1 MAKSNLPVLET
12 NRLILRE
19 IEEKDIYDMFEYA
32 SLPYVGP
39 VAGWEPHPSLSYTK
53 SIIKMFR
60 NKYQYGQL
68 GVFVIVLKETGK
80 MIDLV

>member
-53 SIIKMFR
+53 SIIFPVSFSTIT
-60 NKYQYGQL
+60 N
-68 GVFVIVLKETGK
+68 TPS
-80 MIDLV
+80 